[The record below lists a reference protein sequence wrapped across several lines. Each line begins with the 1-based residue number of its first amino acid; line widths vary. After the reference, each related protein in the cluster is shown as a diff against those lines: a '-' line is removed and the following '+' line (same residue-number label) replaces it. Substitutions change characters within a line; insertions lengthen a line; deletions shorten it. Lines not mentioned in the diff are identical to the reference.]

1 MNESA
6 IFLAAKD
13 TLLSAMRHHAVIQ
26 ALTKSKVI
34 QALGYDP
41 YAITLTDDQID
52 AVCQAESDVE
62 EELNYWLSANAVKRA
77 KDKFIEASKPLI
89 EELVPAE
96 HLEIV
101 QELYRFSSYSCTA
114 HHKLANLLLRW
125 AVK

>member
-13 TLLSAMRHHAVIQ
+13 TLLSTMRHHAVIQ

-34 QALGYDP
+34 EVLGYDP
-41 YAITLTDDQID
+41 YTITLTDNQID

-62 EELNYWLSANAVKRA
+62 EELKYWLSVNAVKRA
-77 KDKFIEASKPLI
+77 KDALIEASKPLV

-101 QELYRFSSYSCTA
+101 QELYKFSLYNCTA
-114 HHKLANLLLRW
+114 HHKLVNLLLRW